1 MREYKSK
8 MRGHR
13 KSVGFHSKL
22 VVQDRWS
29 KSLEHKKVTD
39 KNIFNKGYMWF
50 ENGLSLDD
58 ASDEMKNNFNFI
70 NGYEKAKRIKNINE
84 NLEILGYEW
93 FESGLSLDNAPS
105 TYTNNPYF
113 MDGYNKALEKQN
125 GKKM

>member
-13 KSVGFHSKL
+13 KSVNFHSKL
-22 VVQDRWS
+22 VAQDRWS

-39 KNIFNKGYMWF
+39 KAILDKGFMWF

-58 ASDEMKNNFNFI
+58 ASDEMKNNFNFV
-70 NGYEKAKRIKNINE
+70 NGYEKAKRMKNINE
-84 NLEILGYEW
+84 NLAILGFEW

-105 TYTNNPYF
+105 TYINNPYF
-113 MDGYNKALEKQN
+113 IEGYNKASEKHS
-125 GKKM
+125 GKKV